1 MTCPK
6 KETSRPVAVPKS
18 SPSSPISCSPSIQSP
33 VSYGSPAV
41 HDVRLS
47 PLGRHSEKVMAGLKG
62 SPHSGD
68 SSPDHE
74 VEGGFIVIDRNAKIP
89 EIKPGK
95 VTPSRSPRVRPEPV
109 PVPGR
114 RVDYDRIQKSMNKVS
129 MDKVSM
135 EVDEK
140 KDSRLESSD
149 NRQQETSRTSH
160 NSESGSSV
168 GSEGS
173 RFDVAQFTP
182 PDIKFFIGTP
192 PGISGSSGRSFGSNS
207 SLDRFARRQSVPAN
221 FNAKNIS
228 PNISPNISSGQQ
240 IQPPQT
246 ASSSTCKAVTPVRSF
261 EAMPLQHDPQVRHPD
276 NLGTFAPWIIQ
287 NHHGQNA
294 QLGKRNSLGSFS
306 GLQQRAITYTE
317 GHGFP
322 AQYGGPSGCHY
333 HQPQQVTSCCCG
345 HRPATSPSRPISVP
359 FASPPH
365 LEDSA
370 MTFVPPELPAETLLD
385 KEHNETLAKLNFVL
399 ALVECIMDLAE
410 KRENPLTL
418 LTESTTCK
426 KVRLPLSLLP
436 LPSLP
441 IRVLFFFL
449 FAFCCTL
456 V

>member
-1 MTCPK
+1 MTSSK

-41 HDVRLS
+41 HDVRMS
-47 PLGRHSEKVMAGLKG
+47 PLHGRHGEKVMAGLKG

-74 VEGGFIVIDRNAKIP
+74 VEEGFVVIDRNAKIP

-95 VTPSRSPRVRPEPV
+95 VAPSKSPRVRPEPV

-114 RVDYDRIQKSMNKVS
+114 RVDYDRIQKSRN
-129 MDKVSM
+129 KVSM
-135 EVDEK
+135 EVDER
-140 KDSRLESSD
+140 KDSRVES
-149 NRQQETSRTSH
+149 RQEETSGTSH

-168 GSEGS
+168 GSEGSGS

-192 PGISGSSGRSFGSNS
+192 PGISGASGRSFGSSS
-207 SLDRFARRQSVPAN
+207 SLDRFARRQSVPVN
-221 FNAKNIS
+221 FSTK
-228 PNISPNISSGQQ
+228 NISPNISSGQQ

-261 EAMPLQHDPQVRHPD
+261 EAMPLQHDPQMRHPD

-287 NHHGQNA
+287 NHHAQNP

-306 GLQQRAITYTE
+306 GLQRAITYTE

-322 AQYGGPSGCHY
+322 AQYGGLTGCHY

-365 LEDSA
+365 MEDSA

-418 LTESTTCK
+418 LTESTTCR
-426 KVRLPLSLLP
+426 KVRLSLS
-436 LPSLP
+436 PSLAITMITDSCP
-441 IRVLFFFL
+441 FLLFVCLFL
-449 FAFCCTL
+449 HP
-456 V
+456 